1 MNSNLKFFK
10 KSKSLPIDKFFQ
22 NVLYDNKIGYYATKK
37 PFGKNGDFITAP
49 NISNLFSEMIGIWL
63 ISTWQTCGKPKD
75 FNIVELGPGDG
86 SLVKIL
92 LKIFKKFPEFEKSSK
107 IYLYETS
114 IYLKKLQKEN
124 IQNKKIK
131 WINNFNTIKKGPT
144 FFFGNEFFDA
154 IPIKQFKRE
163 NNILYEKFYTIDN
176 KNKINEV
183 YKIASK
189 KNKKLIKTF
198 KTLTKLKFIEFPN
211 LGLIELKKI
220 IKKINSNNGGLLM
233 IDYGLLNSANQS
245 TLQSVMKHKK
255 NNLLK
260 NLGKADVTS
269 HVNFQLLKEFFLKNN
284 LKVKKVVTQKFFLES
299 LGIIQRANILSNSM
313 KFNDQSNL
321 YLRLKRLLD
330 PKLMGSLFKVILS
343 YRLKTDKF
351 LGFK

>member
-1 MNSNLKFFK
+1 MKSNLKFFK

-22 NVLYDNKIGYYATKK
+22 NVLYDNKIGYYATKQ
-37 PFGKNGDFITAP
+37 PFGGNGDFITAP

-63 ISTWQTCGKPKD
+63 ISTWQTIGKPKD

-163 NNILYEKFYTIDN
+163 NNILYEKFYTIDD
-176 KNKINEV
+176 KNKISEV

-233 IDYGLLNSANQS
+233 IDYGFLDSANQN

-299 LGIIQRANILSNSM
+299 LGIIQRANILSNNM

>member
-1 MNSNLKFFK
+1 MKSNLKFFK

-22 NVLYDNKIGYYATKK
+22 NVLYDNKIGYYATKQ

-49 NISNLFSEMIGIWL
+49 NISNLFSEMIGIWF

-86 SLVKIL
+86 SLIKIL

-114 IYLKKLQKEN
+114 NYLKKLQKKN

-131 WINNFNTIKKGPT
+131 WIKNFNTLKKGPT

-176 KNKINEV
+176 KNKINEI

-211 LGLIELKKI
+211 LGLIELKKVV
-220 IKKINSNNGGLLM
+220 KKINSNNGGLLM
-233 IDYGLLNSANQS
+233 IDYGFLSSTNQN

-284 LKVKKVVTQKFFLES
+284 LKVKKVVNQKFFLEN
-299 LGIIQRANILSNSM
+299 LGIIQRANIISNNM
-313 KFNDQSNL
+313 KFSDQSNL

-343 YRLKTDKF
+343 YRLRTDKF